1 MTVVGGIL
9 TILMKKVFLALA
21 STIILAGL
29 NFSCNLID
37 SKNQQTAMTKEDSL
51 AVIANAPVM
60 EFEEEVFDFGTLVEG
75 DTVSH
80 EFKFKNVG
88 KSALQI
94 TDVQVQC
101 GCTIASKPEYPVGIG
116 QSAKI
121 VVRFNSKGKVGTNKK
136 FVTIYSN
143 ANPNQTVLSFTA
155 LVNGKDMPDTAKA
168 ALKAIPKI

>member
-1 MTVVGGIL
+1 
-9 TILMKKVFLALA
+9 MKKVFLAIT

-37 SKNQQTAMTKEDSL
+37 SQNQTKTMTKEDSL
-51 AVIANAPVM
+51 AAIANAPVI
-60 EFEEEVFDFGTLVEG
+60 EFEEEYFDFGTLTEG
-75 DTVSH
+75 DTVQH

-101 GCTIASKPEYPVGIG
+101 GCTVASKPEYPVGIG

-121 VVRFNSKGKVGTNKK
+121 VVRFNSLGKVGTNKK

-155 LVNGKDMPDTAKA
+155 LVNKKDMPD
-168 ALKAIPKI
+168 ALKAAASKIPKI

>member
-1 MTVVGGIL
+1 MGNFL
-9 TILMKKVFLALA
+9 ILMKKVFLTLA

-37 SKNQQTAMTKEDSL
+37 SKNQTSMSKEDSL
-51 AVIANAPVM
+51 IAVANAPIL
-60 EFEEEVFDFGTLVEG
+60 EFDEEVFDFGVLTEG
-75 DTVSH
+75 DTVQH
-80 EFKFKNVG
+80 DFKFKNVG

-101 GCTIASKPEYPVGIG
+101 GCTVASKPEYPVGVG

-121 VVRFNSKGKVGTNKK
+121 SVRFNSTGKVGTNKK

-143 ANPNQTVLSFTA
+143 ANPTQTVLAFTA
-155 LVNGKDMPDTAKA
+155 VVHGKDMPDTAKA
-168 ALKAIPKI
+168 ALSKIPKL

>member
-1 MTVVGGIL
+1 
-9 TILMKKVFLALA
+9 MKKVFLALA

-37 SKNQQTAMTKEDSL
+37 SQNQQTAMTKEDSL

>member
-1 MTVVGGIL
+1 
-9 TILMKKVFLALA
+9 MKKLFLAFA
-21 STIILAGL
+21 SIIIFAGL

-37 SKNQQTAMTKEDSL
+37 SKNETTMTQEDSL
-51 AVIANAPVM
+51 SAIANAPVM
-60 EFEEEVFDFGTLVEG
+60 EFEEEVYDFGTLTEG

-80 EFKFKNVG
+80 EFKFKNIG

-121 VVRFNSKGKVGTNKK
+121 VVRFNSTGKAGTNKK
-136 FVTIYSN
+136 FVTIFSN
-143 ANPNQTVLSFTA
+143 ANPNQTVLAFTA
-155 LVNGKDMPDTAKA
+155 LVEGKGTADTAKSV
-168 ALKAIPKI
+168 LNKIPKI

>member
-1 MTVVGGIL
+1 
-9 TILMKKVFLALA
+9 MKKVFLTLA

-37 SKNQQTAMTKEDSL
+37 SKNQTSMSKEDSL
-51 AVIANAPVM
+51 IAVANAPIL
-60 EFEEEVFDFGTLVEG
+60 EFDEEVFDFGVLTEG
-75 DTVSH
+75 DTVQH
-80 EFKFKNVG
+80 DFKFKNVG

-101 GCTIASKPEYPVGIG
+101 GCTVASKPEYPVGVG

-121 VVRFNSKGKVGTNKK
+121 SVRFNSTGKVGTNKK

-143 ANPNQTVLSFTA
+143 ANPTQTVLAFTA
-155 LVNGKDMPDTAKA
+155 VVHGKDMPDTAKA
-168 ALKAIPKI
+168 ALSKIPKL

>member
-1 MTVVGGIL
+1 
-9 TILMKKVFLALA
+9 MKKVFLALA
-21 STIILAGL
+21 STIILAGM

-37 SKNQQTAMTKEDSL
+37 SKKQETMSKEDSL
-51 AVIANAPVM
+51 AAIANAPVM
-60 EFEEEVFDFGTLVEG
+60 EFEEEYYDFGTLTEG
-75 DTVSH
+75 DTVLH
-80 EFKFKNVG
+80 EFKFRNVG

-116 QSAKI
+116 QSSKI
-121 VVRFNSKGKVGTNKK
+121 VVRFNSKGKAGTNKK

-155 LVNGKDMPDTAKA
+155 LVNGRDMPDTAKA
-168 ALKAIPKI
+168 ILNKIPKI

>member
-1 MTVVGGIL
+1 
-9 TILMKKVFLALA
+9 MKKVFLAIA
-21 STIILAGL
+21 STVIIAGL

-37 SKNQQTAMTKEDSL
+37 SKNQATMSKEDSL
-51 AVIANAPVM
+51 AAIENAPILQ
-60 EFEEEVFDFGTLVEG
+60 FDHEVFDFGTLTEG

-88 KSALQI
+88 KSALTI

-116 QSAKI
+116 QSSKI
-121 VVRFNSKGKVGTNKK
+121 VVRFNSKGKAGTNKK

-155 LVNGKDMPDTAKA
+155 LVNGKGVTDAVQSA
-168 ALKAIPKI
+168 ASKIKI